1 MQFPTPTQPP
11 PPFSP
16 VIDPNL
22 MPPQDRTTNE
32 RIHALERE
40 VEHLKAQKR
49 PNTAPDEG
57 SSKHRKKS
65 KKPSPYILR
74 LINGLSSKQIEV
86 RKSLMRK
93 IKYELRQ
100 LTGRT
105 DKEDTDND
113 SDNSDTSFHSPRP
126 HLAFDFRA
134 NVDDSV
140 NEKVIDRAVHF
151 VWTEQQDPKS
161 KTFSLPHPDV
171 QFTREDLHEFA
182 KTTFRSW
189 KRNYREESNPE
200 VAKKKAASGSKVRQ
214 DMRKK
219 ELKANRLKAIPQY
232 RKMHKRNPVFI
243 LETDWMSDEISGP
256 DTEDEEEKRS
266 HRRRLV
272 QAARLGS
279 HQQDDPVWEKIRPAF
294 QANELI
300 DIKDEL
306 DRINA
311 AKKKAKKKQVRASV
325 PRINLG
331 NTHNRPPTGKIWPFM
346 VSQDWYDTHIEG
358 NAELED
364 EMEFYTNDPTGFG
377 EVS

>member
-1 MQFPTPTQPP
+1 MQFPTPTQLP

-32 RIHALERE
+32 RIHALEHE
-40 VEHLKAQKR
+40 LEHLKAQKR
-49 PNTAPDEG
+49 PNTATDEG

-74 LINGLSSKQIEV
+74 LIKGLFPKQIEV

-100 LTGRT
+100 LIGKT

-113 SDNSDTSFHSPRP
+113 SDDSDTSFHSPRP

-140 NEKVIDRAVHF
+140 NEKVIDRAVHL

-161 KTFSLPHPDV
+161 KMFSLPHPDV

-189 KRNYREESNPE
+189 KRNYREESDPE
-200 VAKKKAASGSKVRQ
+200 GSKVRQ

-219 ELKANRLKAIPQY
+219 ELKANRLKAILQY
-232 RKMHKRNPVFI
+232 RKQHKHNPVFI

-300 DIKDEL
+300 DIKDKL

-325 PRINLG
+325 PRINLD
-331 NTHNRPPTGKIWPFM
+331 WPFM